1 MRSRAPA
8 YPRVIARQ
16 HCPQPARLVGA
27 RGKEAGLPE
36 GLYFRAPGRRL
47 GAATAEATPPATEAA
62 TAAAAEAAA
71 AAAAAEAATS
81 ATLEGGPVTVRRA
94 PLLVIEAATPTAKA
108 TATLLTLVA
117 RWPALRARRLLHIP
131 NRAPSQVGA
140 SRSRLSKAT
149 QQQSTGAEEGR
160 GEGRRR
166 RRRLRQQQQQQ
177 RRAPS

>member
-1 MRSRAPA
+1 VHGVR
-8 YPRVIARQ
+8 
-16 HCPQPARLVGA
+16 
-27 RGKEAGLPE
+27 EAGLPE

-62 TAAAAEAAA
+62 TAAAAEAAAA

-160 GEGRRR
+160 GGGRRR
-166 RRRLRQQQQQQ
+166 RRRRRQQQQQQQQQ